1 MNRPAVKPRCIALG
15 TMVAMTLA
23 NVSVCDAT
31 ENPFTVKPIAS
42 GKLMLAEG
50 KGAEA

>member
-1 MNRPAVKPRCIALG
+1 
-15 TMVAMTLA
+15 
-23 NVSVCDAT
+23 VSVCDAT